1 MLWAFIHNDFILV
14 KNPLIFTQFVEVMIL
29 IILFSFPAIT
39 VLDEKS
45 FNIFMRN

>member
-39 VLDEKS
+39 VVDEKS